1 MYRILFATDIHFR
14 ATKPISRLDKD
25 FFITILGKIQE
36 IREMAEHVDLVLLG
50 GDIFDRPDCPH
61 SVVIKVNR
69 AFSNFPCPVYSVIG
83 NHDIFGYEGQTVDA
97 TALGSLFE
105 MGNVKRLDAMH
116 PAPGIAIYGMHAFD
130 KEIWQVPA
138 SEGTKILVSHK
149 LITTVTIPN
158 CKTFM
163 VDDIARLTNADI
175 VLSGD
180 IHFPHVVTTDSKLLV
195 NPGSLSRLSIDD
207 RDRQPQVAIITI
219 DGSEIECD
227 LKTIGVRPAN
237 TVFDLKAYSN
247 RMASEAHTDQFMQT
261 YVNAV
266 VSVKAKTDKIGDV
279 LIEFL
284 EKNGVGDKLRK
295 AELEYLARAQKE
307 VLHETQE

>member
-25 FFITILGKIQE
+25 FFSTILGKIQE
-36 IREMAEHVDLVLLG
+36 IKEMAEHVDLVLLG

-105 MGNVKRLDAMH
+105 MGQVKRLDALH

-130 KEIWQVPA
+130 KEVWQVPP
-138 SEGTKILVSHK
+138 SQGTKILVSHK

-163 VDDIARLTNADI
+163 ASDIAKMTNADI

-180 IHFPHVVTTDSKLLV
+180 IHFPHVVTENDKLLV

-207 RDRQPQVAIITI
+207 RDRQPQIAIITI
-219 DGSEIECD
+219 DGGEIDCD
-227 LKTIGVRPAN
+227 LKTIGVKPSN
-237 TVFDLKAYSN
+237 TVFDLKAYSE
-247 RMASEAHTDQFMQT
+247 RMASEAHQDTMRDTF
-261 YVNAV
+261 VHAV
-266 VSVKAKTDKIGDV
+266 LSVKAKTNNVGDV
-279 LIEFL
+279 LISFL

-307 VLHETQE
+307 VLVETQE

>member
-14 ATKPISRLDKD
+14 STKPISRLDKD
-25 FFITILGKIQE
+25 FFSTILGKIQE
-36 IREMAEHVDLVLLG
+36 IKEMAEHVDLVLLG

-105 MGNVKRLDAMH
+105 MGEVKRLDALH
-116 PAPGIAIYGMHAFD
+116 PAPGISIYGMHAFD
-130 KEIWQVPA
+130 KEVWQVPE
-138 SEGTKILVSHK
+138 SKGTKILVSHK

-163 VDDIARLTNADI
+163 AKDIAAQTNADI

-180 IHFPHVVTTDSKLLV
+180 IHFPHVVTENDKLMV

-207 RDRQPQVAIITI
+207 RDRQPQIAIITI
-219 DGSEIECD
+219 DGGEIECD
-227 LKTIGVRPAN
+227 LKTIGVKPAN
-237 TVFDLKAYSN
+237 TIFDLKAYSE
-247 RMASEAHTDQFMQT
+247 RMASEAHQDSMRDTF
-261 YVNAV
+261 VHAV
-266 VSVKAKTDKIGDV
+266 LSVKAKTNNVGDV
-279 LIEFL
+279 LLSFL
-284 EKNGVGDKLRK
+284 EKNGVADKLRK

-307 VLHETQE
+307 VLVETQE

>member
-14 ATKPISRLDKD
+14 ASKPISRLDKD
-25 FFITILGKIQE
+25 FLGTQLRKIQE
-36 IREMAEHVDLVLLG
+36 IREMAEHVDMVLLG

-105 MGNVKRLDAMH
+105 MGNVKRLDILH
-116 PAPGIAIYGMHAFD
+116 PAPGISIYGMHAFD
-130 KEIWQVPA
+130 KEVWEVPP
-138 SEGTKILVSHK
+138 SEGVKILVSHK
-149 LITTVTIPN
+149 LITTVQIPN

-163 VDDIARLTNADI
+163 ADDVAQWTNADI

-180 IHFPHVVTTDSKLLV
+180 IHFPHVVETRGKLLV

-207 RDRQPQVAIITI
+207 RDRQPQIAIITI
-219 DGSEIECD
+219 ETGEISCD
-227 LKTIGVRPAN
+227 LNTLSVRPSE

-247 RMASEAHTDQFMQT
+247 RMASEAHNDSMRETF
-261 YVNAV
+261 VNAV
-266 VSVKAKTDKIGDV
+266 LSVKAKTNNVGDV
-279 LIEFL
+279 LLQFL
-284 EKNGVGDKLRK
+284 EKYGTAEKIRK

-307 VLHETQE
+307 VLVETQE